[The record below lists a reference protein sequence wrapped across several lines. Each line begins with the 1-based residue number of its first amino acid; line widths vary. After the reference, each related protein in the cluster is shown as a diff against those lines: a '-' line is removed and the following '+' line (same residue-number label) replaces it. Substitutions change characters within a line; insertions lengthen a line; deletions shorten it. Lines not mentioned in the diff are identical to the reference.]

1 MRKTILTLISILPF
15 SSVSVAAS
23 MKLNDLSLEDK
34 ILIIQDAMKSQE
46 ENIDIESIKSES
58 DLDLAIEKLIQN
70 GTILDGAKMKKGS
83 GGESAGGGFGG

>member
-15 SSVSVAAS
+15 SSISLAAS
-23 MKLNDLSLEDK
+23 LKLNEMSREEK
-34 ILIIQDAMKSQE
+34 ILLIQEAMVSQE
-46 ENIDIESIKSES
+46 ESIDLDSIKAES

-70 GTILDGAKMKKGS
+70 GTILDGAKTKKGS